1 MDKIKYFYQERKK
14 AVDLIFIIFIVGT
27 LSFGLGYLT
36 NRQFSRAPII
46 IERCSNLTQ

>member
-1 MDKIKYFYQERKK
+1 MNKIKDFYQERKK
-14 AVDLIFIIFIVGT
+14 IIDLIFIIFIVAT

-36 NRQFSRAPII
+36 NREFSHAPII